1 MSHLLPAA
9 LMTRRTLGTALV
21 VAACGA
27 LTACIVV
34 PAGRRY
40 QPLPGSG
47 PGPRGDDTDEGDV
60 VTVAPPA
67 PQVDVWVAAPGPG
80 FFWLAGHWGWLGGR
94 HVWVGGRWQAY
105 RPGWRWVPFA
115 WQRHPRGWRSAPGR
129 WNRD

>member
-1 MSHLLPAA
+1 MSNLLPDAR
-9 LMTRRTLGTALV
+9 MTRRTLGTALV
-21 VAACGA
+21 LAAAGA

-40 QPLPGSG
+40 APPPGA
-47 PGPRGDDTDEGDV
+47 GPRGDAYDEDDV

-80 FFWLAGHWGWLGGR
+80 FFWTAGHWGWLGGR
-94 HVWVGGRWQAY
+94 HVWVGGRWQAQ

-115 WQRHPRGWRSAPGR
+115 WQRHPRGWRAAPGR
-129 WNRD
+129 WQRY